1 MTIRTPWDQ
10 AAWETLAATLESIEI
25 ALLKIGTVA
34 LLTIA
39 VIG

>member
-1 MTIRTPWDQ
+1 MTTIRTL
-10 AAWETLAATLESIEI
+10 ETLADTLESIEI

-39 VIG
+39 IMQRGV